1 MFATNFKEVNENI
14 PAGIY
19 EAAISQVEEDGT
31 KIVIKLEIRK
41 DIEQDCAGRTFTHWM
56 YKLREP
62 KELDLAVGGYSFN
75 QLMRIGKAARL
86 PEGKSYEAL
95 GDYLTDLAGRAVQVE
110 LYYDEYKGKNYLKVK
125 YWNESTAP
133 ALSYRPEA
141 PQSNQNQAPFVQQS
155 NQTASYQPNRAN
167 ANKLPWE

>member
-41 DIEQDCAGRTFTHWM
+41 DISQACAGRTFTHWM

-86 PEGKSYEAL
+86 PEGKNYASL
-95 GDYLTDLAGRAVQVE
+95 GEYLADLVGKAVQVE
-110 LYYDEYKGKNYLKVK
+110 LYYDLYKGKDYLKVK

-133 ALSYRPEA
+133 ALTYRPVPPQSRQTQPTPQSVGSA
-141 PQSNQNQAPFVQQS
+141 PQ
-155 NQTASYQPNRAN
+155 QTPAA
-167 ANKLPWE
+167 KLPWEQ